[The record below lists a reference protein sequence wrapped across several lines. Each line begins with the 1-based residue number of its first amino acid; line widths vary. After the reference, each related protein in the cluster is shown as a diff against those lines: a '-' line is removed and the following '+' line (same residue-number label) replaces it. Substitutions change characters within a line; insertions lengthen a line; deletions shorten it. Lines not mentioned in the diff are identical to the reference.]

1 MVFMI
6 VVLIP
11 CVTSSFAVETQHSI
25 PRSHKKKKSRDLFLA
40 HILWAV
46 NCL

>member
-25 PRSHKKKKSRDLFLA
+25 PRSHKKKKAEIYFLL
-40 HILWAV
+40 IFYGL
-46 NCL
+46 